1 MENDSAESA
10 YEKGMPLEEA
20 VKSALQDM
28 ADCPELSAG
37 FASRVET
44 MIGRA
49 RPVRHGK
56 AFKIAASI
64 AACVALAG
72 LVFAAAV
79 AVNNGSL
86 AGLGGEGAAPDL
98 AGGDELAGLV
108 VPFVPDS
115 PDICRLST
123 ADCRLEANQGET
135 EMNINIKKK
144 AALAAAA
151 ATAVGIAPSAC
162 AGLTSAT
169 SAPMASFSSFAAH
182 GGMSQ
187 PALTESFHSFVSQ
200 TVETGTLP
208 KFNSSEPRGMQI
220 IFR

>member
-1 MENDSAESA
+1 
-10 YEKGMPLEEA
+10 MPLEEA

-28 ADCPELSAG
+28 TDCPELSAG
-37 FASRVET
+37 FASRVEK
-44 MIGRA
+44 MIGRSQ
-49 RPVRHGK
+49 PVRHGK

-79 AVNNGSL
+79 AVNNGRL
-86 AGLGGEGAAPDL
+86 AGLGGEEGAAPDL
-98 AGGDELAGLV
+98 AGGDEMTGLV

-115 PDICRLST
+115 PDICRLSA

-135 EMNINIKKK
+135 EMNIDIKKK

-151 ATAVGIAPSAC
+151 ATAVGIAPPAC
-162 AGLTSAT
+162 AGLISAT
-169 SAPMASFSSFAAH
+169 SAPMASFSSFAGH
-182 GGMSQ
+182 SGMSQ
-187 PALTESFHSFVSQ
+187 PALTENFHSFVSQ